1 MLRTLLTRRWLQ
13 GIALA
18 AVFAVAAVMLGNWQ
32 FARHQEA
39 VAARDRIEAHYE
51 APPVP
56 LHDVLSAGGFDPA
69 LEWTRVQASGR
80 YAVDAQLL
88 VRNRPHQG
96 RYGYEVVVP
105 LDTGGTTLL
114 VNRGWVPNA
123 ESAAATPEVPPAP
136 ADPVTVTGWLRPGEG
151 SLGRDLPAGQLASV
165 SLAEAEAALGRP
177 VAGAY
182 LVLESEQVGASGVQP
197 DRPTPLEPPDR
208 GLGPHLAYAIQWWL
222 TAPVGF
228 VLVWV
233 FARREQREAVEA
245 ATPGPA
251 LVRARP
257 ARSPRIWDEEDE

>member
-18 AVFAVAAVMLGNWQ
+18 AVFAVVAVLLGTWQ

-39 VAARDRIEAHYE
+39 LAARDRVEAHY
-51 APPVP
+51 AAVPVP
-56 LHDVLSAGGFDPA
+56 LHDVLSGGGFDPA

-80 YAVDAQLL
+80 YAVDARLL

-105 LDTGGTTLL
+105 LETGGTTLL

-123 ESAAATPEVPPAP
+123 ETAAAAPQVPPAP
-136 ADPVTVTGWLRPGEG
+136 TEPVTVTGWLRPGEG

-165 SLAEAEAALGRP
+165 NLAEAEAALGRP

-182 LVLESEQVGASGVQP
+182 LVLESEQVGASGVRP

-208 GLGPHLAYAIQWWL
+208 GLGAHLAYAIQWWL

-233 FARREQREAVEA
+233 FARREHLEGADA
-245 ATPGPA
+245 AGPDRA
-251 LVRARP
+251 PVRARSG
-257 ARSPRIWDEEDE
+257 RSPRIWDEEDE